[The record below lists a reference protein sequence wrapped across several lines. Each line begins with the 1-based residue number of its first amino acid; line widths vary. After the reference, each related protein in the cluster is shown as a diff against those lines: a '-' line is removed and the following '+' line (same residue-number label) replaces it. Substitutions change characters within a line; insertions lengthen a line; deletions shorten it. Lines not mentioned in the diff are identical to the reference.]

1 MAERRAIEEL
11 TGRAGVVVACERGHW
26 RVFNWGCAN
35 EVVGDGAQLH
45 YDSQVKELAAMGV
58 QSIKVVFAGGCLVY
72 AFGDVNSKSGG
83 NLVATVGGKSQ
94 LLWWGT
100 RTPT

>member
-1 MAERRAIEEL
+1 VFDRWSGIRFGAKPQEE
-11 TGRAGVVVACERGHW
+11 GFAGTRDVDCMSIVVD
-26 RVFNWGCAN
+26 
-35 EVVGDGAQLH
+35 DGAQLH

-58 QSIKVVFAGGCLVY
+58 QSIKVVSAGGCLVY
-72 AFGDVNSKSGG
+72 AFGDVNLKSGG

-94 LLWWGT
+94 LLCWGT

>member
-1 MAERRAIEEL
+1 MS
-11 TGRAGVVVACERGHW
+11 VVD
-26 RVFNWGCAN
+26 
-35 EVVGDGAQLH
+35 DGAQLH

-58 QSIKVVFAGGCLVY
+58 QSIKVVSAGGCLVY